1 MKAIYINLDPFIA
14 DARGYIAGD
23 TATPPVF
30 QDQLPLAVT
39 VPAGQSAALVCQTE
53 ATVDGGTQPVPFA
66 TWTATVGGDSILS
79 NALSSDFAPAMSGE
93 FVTETASVY
102 AVPATAKEVNIT
114 VTLTDGA
121 DENPKTVALPAFTVL
136 VRRETA
142 SGPVDLVDFT
152 PPLTATQINAALGG
166 TGAAEGQPLK
176 GVSLASATN
185 APAPTAADI
194 KSILV
199 AAGDEALAGVRLG
212 GSVIIDKNAGG
223 ATTPTKYLFDALDN
237 PFDVMS
243 SPDSLESAIG
253 FG

>member
-1 MKAIYINLDPFIA
+1 MKAIYINLDPFVA
-14 DARGYIAGD
+14 AARGYIAGD

-66 TWTATVGGDSILS
+66 TWTATVGGESILS
-79 NALSSDFAPAMSGE
+79 NALSSDYAPGMSGE

-102 AVPATAKEVNIT
+102 AVPATAKEINIT

-152 PPLTATQINAALGG
+152 PPAA
-166 TGAAEGQPLK
+166 
-176 GVSLASATN
+176 
-185 APAPTAADI
+185 APSAADI
-194 KSILV
+194 KAALV
-199 AAGDEALAGVRLG
+199 EAGRGALAGVSLKDTVLEF
-212 GSVIIDKNAGG
+212 GSSITGYTSEDQTEAMLACSVSDLDTIT
-223 ATTPTKYLFDALDN
+223 AT
-237 PFDVMS
+237 
-243 SPDSLESAIG
+243 IG
-253 FG
+253 VTTQS

>member
-1 MKAIYINLDPFIA
+1 MKAIYINLDPFVA
-14 DARGYIAGD
+14 AARGYIAGD

-53 ATVDGGTQPVPFA
+53 ATVDGGTQPIPFA

-79 NALSSDFAPAMSGE
+79 DALSSDYAPAMSGE

-102 AVPATAKEVNIT
+102 AVPATAKEVNIA

-136 VRRETA
+136 VRREQA

-152 PPLTATQINAALGG
+152 PPASGG
-166 TGAAEGQPLK
+166 
-176 GVSLASATN
+176 
-185 APAPTAADI
+185 APSAADI
-194 KSILV
+194 RSALID
-199 AAGDEALAGVRLG
+199 AGNEALAGVNLG
-212 GSVIIDKNAGG
+212 GALLQAEPDGENNTLAVVDTRDPPIPVQWLAPEDAG
-223 ATTPTKYLFDALDN
+223 A
-237 PFDVMS
+237 V
-243 SPDSLESAIG
+243 
-253 FG
+253 FGTV

>member
-1 MKAIYINLDPFIA
+1 MKAIYISLDPFVA
-14 DARGYIAGD
+14 AARGYIAGD

-66 TWTATVGGDSILS
+66 SWTATVGGDSILS
-79 NALSSDFAPAMSGE
+79 NALSSDYAPAMSGE

-102 AVPATAKEVNIT
+102 AVPATAKEINIA

-142 SGPVDLVDFT
+142 QGPVDLVDFT
-152 PPLTATQINAALGG
+152 PP
-166 TGAAEGQPLK
+166 
-176 GVSLASATN
+176 ASA
-185 APAPTAADI
+185 PSAAAI
-194 KSILV
+194 KSALV
-199 AAGDEALAGVRLG
+199 AAGSGALDGVKLDG
-212 GSVIIDKNAGG
+212 AIIVAGG
-223 ATTPTKYLFDALDN
+223 EGTGTAVLNDDSTGYIQVDADTTVL
-237 PFDVMS
+237 
-243 SPDSLESAIG
+243 SAPG
-253 FG
+253 AAS

>member
-1 MKAIYINLDPFIA
+1 MKAVYINLDPFVA
-14 DARGYIAGD
+14 AARGYIAGD

-66 TWTATVGGDSILS
+66 TWTATVGGESILS
-79 NALSSDFAPAMSGE
+79 NALSSDYAPAMSSE

-102 AVPATAKEVNIT
+102 AVPAAAAEINIA

-152 PPLTATQINAALGG
+152 PPAS
-166 TGAAEGQPLK
+166 GAP
-176 GVSLASATN
+176 S
-185 APAPTAADI
+185 AADI
-194 KSILV
+194 KSALV
-199 AAGDEALAGVRLG
+199 AAGAGALAGVDLDGAIIYVYNGNPENRSTLL
-212 GSVIIDKNAGG
+212 SVDE
-223 ATTPTKYLFDALDN
+223 TTPQPLVGGDLVQFAVGG
-237 PFDVMS
+237 PQGS
-243 SPDSLESAIG
+243 
-253 FG
+253 

>member
-1 MKAIYINLDPFIA
+1 MKAIYINLDPFVA
-14 DARGYIAGD
+14 AARGYIAGD

-30 QDQLPLAVT
+30 QDQLPLAIT
-39 VPAGQSAALVCQTE
+39 VHAGQSAALVCQTE

-66 TWTATVGGDSILS
+66 YWTATVGGDSILS
-79 NALSSDFAPAMSGE
+79 NALSSDYAPAMSGE

-102 AVPATAKEVNIT
+102 AVPATAKEINIT

-152 PPLTATQINAALGG
+152 PPLTATQINTALGG

-176 GVSLASATN
+176 GVT
-185 APAPTAADI
+185 
-194 KSILV
+194 
-199 AAGDEALAGVRLG
+199 LAGASIVACDSGIEQPDVPLTKIDIVNGGFAGTWDSISGENMSYQLG
-212 GSVIIDKNAGG
+212 PMHG
-223 ATTPTKYLFDALDN
+223 A
-237 PFDVMS
+237 
-243 SPDSLESAIG
+243 
-253 FG
+253 

>member
-1 MKAIYINLDPFIA
+1 MKAIYISLDPFVA
-14 DARGYIAGD
+14 AARGYIAGD

-79 NALSSDFAPAMSGE
+79 NALSSDYAPAMSGE

-102 AVPATAKEVNIT
+102 AVPATAKEINIA

-142 SGPVDLVDFT
+142 QGPVDLVDFT
-152 PPLTATQINAALGG
+152 PP
-166 TGAAEGQPLK
+166 
-176 GVSLASATN
+176 ASA
-185 APAPTAADI
+185 PSAAAI
-194 KSILV
+194 KSALV
-199 AAGDEALAGVRLG
+199 AAGSGALDGVKLDG
-212 GSVIIDKNAGG
+212 AIIVAGG
-223 ATTPTKYLFDALDN
+223 EGTGTAVLNDDSTGYIQVDADTTVL
-237 PFDVMS
+237 
-243 SPDSLESAIG
+243 SAPG
-253 FG
+253 AAS

>member
-1 MKAIYINLDPFIA
+1 MKAIYINLDPFVA
-14 DARGYIAGD
+14 AARGYIAGD
-23 TATPPVF
+23 VATPPVF

-66 TWTATVGGDSILS
+66 SWMATVGGDSILS
-79 NALSSDFAPAMSGE
+79 NALSSDYSPAMSGE

-102 AVPATAKEVNIT
+102 AVPATAAEINIA

-152 PPLTATQINAALGG
+152 PPVDTTSLDF
-166 TGAAEGQPLK
+166 TG
-176 GVSLASATN
+176 
-185 APAPTAADI
+185 ADI
-194 KSILV
+194 KGAEFDGNEIEAAAETGVLSAP
-199 AAGDEALAGVRLG
+199 AAGG
-212 GSVIIDKNAGG
+212 
-223 ATTPTKYLFDALDN
+223 
-237 PFDVMS
+237 
-243 SPDSLESAIG
+243 
-253 FG
+253 

>member
-1 MKAIYINLDPFIA
+1 MKAIYINLDPFVA
-14 DARGYIAGD
+14 AARGYIAGD

-66 TWTATVGGDSILS
+66 TWTATVGGESILS
-79 NALSSDFAPAMSGE
+79 NAISSDYAPAMSGE

-102 AVPATAKEVNIT
+102 AVPATATEISIA

-136 VRRETA
+136 VRREQA

-152 PPLTATQINAALGG
+152 PPAAAPTLTAAAINAALGG
-166 TGAAEGQPLK
+166 SGAIEGVPLK
-176 GVSLASATN
+176 GVSL
-185 APAPTAADI
+185 
-194 KSILV
+194 
-199 AAGDEALAGVRLG
+199 
-212 GSVIIDKNAGG
+212 GG
-223 ATTPTKYLFDALDN
+223 AILEEGNNALVGNNGTRIRYEGDTPDVLFISDSD
-237 PFDVMS
+237 MTISGS
-243 SPDSLESAIG
+243 SHVLFAENID
-253 FG
+253 